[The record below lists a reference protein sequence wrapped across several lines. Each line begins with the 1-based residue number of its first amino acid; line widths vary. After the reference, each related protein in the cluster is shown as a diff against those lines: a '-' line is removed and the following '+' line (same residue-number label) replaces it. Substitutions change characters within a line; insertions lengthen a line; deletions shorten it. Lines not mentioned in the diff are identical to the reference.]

1 MVCSWPKDPS
11 RYWGRPYHCR
21 QGFSGACR
29 IVFLV
34 VNDPVEQGFILSMA
48 HPGGNVT
55 GFLFIDFP
63 IFGRSLQRPATTS
76 SKTGPKLS
84 YGSNGQPAKA
94 MQRRNFR
101 SDIFMG
107 TNIGRGAELTID
119 TAFTATEGTAAGA
132 NQGSVQVNSGG
143 QFTFGGTF
151 NNSGNVDVVSGGTA
165 TVKRFD
171 MTLKGGGAFG
181 LDSDSVLGVPAFIT
195 LTNVDN
201 LIGANG
207 TIQGAG
213 TLINQSKG
221 RVEGLILNGTGTI
234 MSTTPAR
241 SRLTRVPIRRES

>member
-1 MVCSWPKDPS
+1 
-11 RYWGRPYHCR
+11 
-21 QGFSGACR
+21 
-29 IVFLV
+29 
-34 VNDPVEQGFILSMA
+34 MA
-48 HPGGNVT
+48 HPGDNVT
-55 GFLFIDFP
+55 GFLFIDF
-63 IFGRSLQRPATTS
+63 IFGGRFSGRQRRRARLGQS
-76 SKTGPKLS
+76 C
-84 YGSNGQPAKA
+84 YGSNAARQG
-94 MQRRNFR
+94 R
-101 SDIFMG
+101 
-107 TNIGRGAELTID
+107 RGAIFARTLRGQISVAARITID

-181 LDSDSVLGVPAFIT
+181 LDSDSVLDVPAFIT